1 MLQKEV
7 INVRLTSSLAHED
20 DFSSFKKPHKPCK
33 EENIIKKK
41 RKIGVRSYTPMVYEE
56 IF

>member
-41 RKIGVRSYTPMVYEE
+41 RKIGVRSYTPIVYEE